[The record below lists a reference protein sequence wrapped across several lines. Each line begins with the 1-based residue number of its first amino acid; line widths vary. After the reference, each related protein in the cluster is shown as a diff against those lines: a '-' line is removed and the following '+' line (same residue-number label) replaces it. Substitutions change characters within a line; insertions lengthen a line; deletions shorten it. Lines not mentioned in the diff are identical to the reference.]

1 MKGNDERPVIILQ
14 ADLAPITL
22 REYARRQGQ
31 TLEAVRAQA
40 ARKNIPTLQIEK
52 GSTLYVN
59 QAQMVMASLEAAGW
73 NVKIPHDFFTV

>member
-1 MKGNDERPVIILQ
+1 MEGNDERPVIILQ
-14 ADLAPITL
+14 ADLSPITL
-22 REYARRQGQ
+22 REYAQRHGQ

-40 ARKNIPTLQIEK
+40 ARGSIPTLQIEK

-73 NVKIPHDFFTV
+73 NVKIPHDFFAV